1 MKYYAVLDIGTY
13 KSVLALRLVDGAQD
27 SLVYAAEKSCG
38 IDSDGKIGNRLRVI
52 HLIQSL
58 LQQVKHSKNVEVKE
72 VYLAYRGGEIEAVE
86 YEVKR
91 RCSEVDQR
99 DGALSVAPVDVEY
112 LNTSFQK
119 YDKVSADK
127 VLVDHVVTCY
137 SLDGEPVREL
147 NGKYV
152 LDYQKFIGQYAKEVS
167 CKFLLFLAPRDG
179 YNRLMSVLEACGLTC
194 KGTYLGLRAEEPYI
208 FDREQPTY
216 MFGVANMGYSHSE
229 LGIFRDGVLERY
241 FYFDGGWNQAREK
254 LVQKDATL
262 SLSDL
267 EYEKVQKLDFGNLV
281 QPFRKED
288 TLKDSCIAEGDSEED
303 DKGATSEKSIAKKP
317 SAFHSLVEIV
327 ATELEAVYFSKI
339 CGALTESKIQNVSL
353 GNLLAARGGIILSGG
368 LVQNKSL
375 VNHFNAVLAKKRKEE
390 VHKESVRQ
398 ELDEMLSRSGIA
410 QEDLQIAIKRV
421 ASEKG
426 ITEDE
431 VLSNLI
437 AEAKRVVNQH
447 FDERSVEGI
456 YKMKAPEILKPT
468 NMSPC
473 SSECAVEGMLPLLTV
488 LGLLKLVEKEG
499 VSMSLTEEPKPV
511 QVETPEE
518 SEAAE
523 TTRKE
528 EKTSSSSRFD
538 QFFGGIKN
546 TLKKFGMK
554 ISEDDT
560 RDDFD
565 ESK

>member
-27 SLVYAAEKSCG
+27 SLVYAVERSCG
-38 IDSDGKIGNRLRVI
+38 IDSDGKIGNRIRVI
-52 HLIQSL
+52 QLIQSL
-58 LQQVKHSKNVEVKE
+58 LQQVKQSKNVEVKD

-86 YEVKR
+86 YEVTR

-112 LNTSFQK
+112 LNTSYQK

-137 SLDGEPVREL
+137 SLDSEPVREL

-288 TLKDSCIAEGDSEED
+288 TLKDFCVAEGDSEED
-303 DKGATSEKSIAKKP
+303 ETSENATAKKP
-317 SAFHSLVEIV
+317 SASNSLVEIV
-327 ATELEAVYFSKI
+327 ATKLDEVYFSKI
-339 CGALTESKIQNVSL
+339 CGALMECKIQDVSL

-375 VNHFNAVLAKKRKEE
+375 VNHFNAVLAKRRKEE
-390 VHKESVRQ
+390 VHKECVRQ
-398 ELDEMLSRSGIA
+398 ELNEMLSRSGIA
-410 QEDLQIAIKRV
+410 QEDLQIVIKN
-421 ASEKG
+421 AALEKG

-437 AEAKRVVNQH
+437 TEAKRVVNQH

-456 YKMKAPEILKPT
+456 YKMKVPEILKPT

-473 SSECAVEGMLPLLTV
+473 LPECAVEVVLPFLTV

-499 VSMSLTEEPKPV
+499 KPMSLTAEPKPV

-518 SEAAE
+518 SETAE

-528 EKTSSSSRFD
+528 EKTSSSSRFE
-538 QFFGGIKN
+538 QFFGGVKN

-560 RDDFD
+560 GDDFD

>member
-27 SLVYAAEKSCG
+27 SLVYAVERACG
-38 IDSDGKIGNRLRVI
+38 IDSDGKIGNRIRVI
-52 HLIQSL
+52 QLIQSL
-58 LQQVKHSKNVEVKE
+58 LQQVKQSKNVEVKD

-86 YEVKR
+86 YEVTR

-112 LNTSFQK
+112 LNTSYQK

-137 SLDGEPVREL
+137 SLDSEPVREL

-288 TLKDSCIAEGDSEED
+288 TLKDFCVAEGDSEED
-303 DKGATSEKSIAKKP
+303 ETSESATAKKP
-317 SAFHSLVEIV
+317 SASNSLVEIV
-327 ATELEAVYFSKI
+327 ATKLDEVYFSKI
-339 CGALTESKIQNVSL
+339 CGALMECKIQDVSL

-390 VHKESVRQ
+390 VHKECVRQ
-398 ELDEMLSRSGIA
+398 ELNEMLSRSGIA
-410 QEDLQIAIKRV
+410 QEDLQIVIKN
-421 ASEKG
+421 AALEKG

-437 AEAKRVVNQH
+437 TEAKRVVNQH

-456 YKMKAPEILKPT
+456 YKMKVPEILKPT

-473 SSECAVEGMLPLLTV
+473 LPECAVEVVLPFLTV

-499 VSMSLTEEPKPV
+499 KPMSLTAEPKPV
-511 QVETPEE
+511 QVETPAE
-518 SEAAE
+518 SETAE

-538 QFFGGIKN
+538 QFFGGVKN

-560 RDDFD
+560 GDDFD

>member
-27 SLVYAAEKSCG
+27 SLVYAVERACG
-38 IDSDGKIGNRLRVI
+38 IDSDGKIGNRIRVI
-52 HLIQSL
+52 QLIQSL
-58 LQQVKHSKNVEVKE
+58 LQQVKQSKNVEVKD

-86 YEVKR
+86 YGVTR

-112 LNTSFQK
+112 LNTSYQK

-167 CKFLLFLAPRDG
+167 CKYLLFLAPRDG

-288 TLKDSCIAEGDSEED
+288 TLKDFCVAEGDSEED
-303 DKGATSEKSIAKKP
+303 ETSENAIAKKP
-317 SAFHSLVEIV
+317 SAPNSLVEIV
-327 ATELEAVYFSKI
+327 ATKLEEVYFSKI
-339 CGALTESKIQNVSL
+339 CGALMECKIQDVSL
-353 GNLLAARGGIILSGG
+353 SNLLAARGGIILSGG

-390 VHKESVRQ
+390 VHKECVRQ
-398 ELDEMLSRSGIA
+398 ELNEMLSKSGIA
-410 QEDLQIAIKRV
+410 QEDLQIVIKNT
-421 ASEKG
+421 ALEKG

-431 VLSNLI
+431 VRSNLI
-437 AEAKRVVNQH
+437 TEVKRVVNQH

-456 YKMKAPEILKPT
+456 YKMKVPEILKPT

-473 SSECAVEGMLPLLTV
+473 LPECAVEVVLPFLTV

-499 VSMSLTEEPKPV
+499 KPMSLTEEPKPV

-518 SEAAE
+518 SETAE

-528 EKTSSSSRFD
+528 EKNTSLSSRIE
-538 QFFGGIKN
+538 QFFGGVTN
-546 TLKKFGMK
+546 SFKKFSIA
-554 ISEDDT
+554 ISKDDT
-560 RDDFD
+560 GDDFE